1 MSITV
6 PEWLLKRFAAVYAK
20 PPHYEASY
28 YGPINMF
35 LTVYFPAGYHY
46 LVKPQARLR
55 QPSSPGERVSIDSNG
70 QEVGT
75 RNDDGNPDFLVSIGS
90 SELSNDVPLLIYE
103 VKREDSGD
111 TEAAQQMDRYIN
123 WAMQYLSVLL
133 PHASRKIW
141 AVLVTG
147 SKSDIYM
154 MEQGSSIIKI
164 TYGLDTTGTQIRGI
178 LQHIRD
184 E

>member
-1 MSITV
+1 MSVTV

-35 LTVYFPAGYHY
+35 LTVYFPAGDHY

-147 SKSDIYM
+147 SKSDVYM

-178 LQHIRD
+178 LQRIR
-184 E
+184 EE